1 MRILSGIYEI
11 LNPVNRYIT
20 SNSIGTNVAGSIVA
34 TLIFFPDSSSMFKP
48 MHMMAALPAMRW
60 TASSV

>member
-1 MRILSGIYEI
+1 
-11 LNPVNRYIT
+11 
-20 SNSIGTNVAGSIVA
+20 VAGSIVA